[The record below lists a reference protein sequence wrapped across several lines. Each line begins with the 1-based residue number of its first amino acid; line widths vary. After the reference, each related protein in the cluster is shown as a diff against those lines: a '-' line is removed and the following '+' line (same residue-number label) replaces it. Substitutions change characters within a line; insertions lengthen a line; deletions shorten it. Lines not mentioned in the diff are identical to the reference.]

1 MKKNYWQSATDRT
14 ALMII
19 LVCMAILA
27 AGSVLGIIYLNE
39 YGFYQKDDNGKTAK
53 SVAVQIYSLEDIDH
67 IQDYYRCIA
76 DNSDG
81 YRINYYKTK
90 YSPENSNFIFTVE
103 DEDGNILFT
112 NFDSVTEHLKTDAE
126 YTGSSGFYF
135 YGEEGKIIP
144 LRINYMIHNDHNS
157 ANDKYRSAFMWI
169 ELADSLKYALFVFC
183 VLAIVIIIMLLS
195 VMTVNAGITEE
206 GGEVRPGFIDKIPL
220 DIWMLFIAFVLLV
233 CWVVIGL
240 TSAGNVGMVLNN
252 VVIMIVFAVFVV
264 VLQLFL
270 STLSVRVKLGK
281 IHKSTLIYL
290 VFRKFKTFLP
300 RKVHRAMR
308 EMSFFKKCILG
319 ISTFMIVE
327 AAILLLTSYFVFVSD
342 MIDKNMV
349 FGIFLVI
356 WGTTRL
362 ILIPI
367 IAMLA
372 INLHYV
378 KEEGQRLAQGVLGD
392 EISSKLTVSAIRA
405 HGQNLDLIRKEI
417 TKSME
422 QEIRSERLKSELITN
437 VSHDLKTPL
446 TSIINYT
453 ELLKGDS
460 LSQEERKNY
469 LSILSNHTDR
479 LASLLNDLIE
489 ASQITSGNIDVN
501 LERTSLNIILTQTLD
516 EFSYKLEQADLLPRV
531 ETPEDDVFVM
541 GDGKWLWRTLSNLMN
556 NACKYAVSG
565 TDLLLT
571 IEKANGKA
579 VMRLTNRYGADL
591 HLDEADLLE
600 RFVRGDGS
608 RHTEGNGLGLS
619 IAKSLTEIQGG
630 KMTLSAA
637 DNIFC
642 VTLEFD
648 AVD

>member
-1 MKKNYWQSATDRT
+1 MKKNYWQSDTDRT

-39 YGFYQKDDNGKTAK
+39 YGFYQKNDNGKTAK
-53 SVAVQIYSLEDIDH
+53 SVAVQIYSLEDIDQV
-67 IQDYYRCIA
+67 QDYYNCIA
-76 DNSDG
+76 GNSDE
-81 YRINYYKTK
+81 YRINYYKDK
-90 YSPENSNFIFTVE
+90 YSPKRSNFIFTVE
-103 DEDGNILFT
+103 DEDGKVLFT
-112 NFDSVTEHLKTDAE
+112 NFDSVTEHLKSDAE
-126 YTGSSGFYF
+126 YTGSAGFYF
-135 YGEEGKIIP
+135 YGEEGKITP
-144 LRINYMIHNDHNS
+144 LKINYQIHDDHNS

-183 VLAIVIIIMLLS
+183 FIAIVMIIMLLS
-195 VMTVNAGITEE
+195 VTTVNAGITEE
-206 GGEVRPGFIDKIPL
+206 GGEVKPGFIDKLPL
-220 DIWMLFIAFVLLV
+220 DLWILFIAFLLFV

-252 VVIMIVFAVFVV
+252 VVIMITFAVFVV

-281 IHKSTLIYL
+281 IYRGTFIYFI
-290 VFRKFKTFLP
+290 FRKLRKLIPSKT
-300 RKVHRAMR
+300 RRAMR
-308 EMSFFKKCILG
+308 EVNIFKKTVAG
-319 ISTFMIVE
+319 ISAFIIVE
-327 AAILLLTSYFVFVSD
+327 AVILLSTSYFVFVSD
-342 MIDKNMV
+342 AFGPKTV
-349 FGIFLVI
+349 FGVFLVI

-367 IAMLA
+367 IAMIA

-405 HGQNLDLIRKEI
+405 HGKNLDLIRKEI
-417 TKSME
+417 TKSLE
-422 QEIRSERLKSELITN
+422 QEIKSERLKSELITN

-453 ELLKGDS
+453 ELLKGDG
-460 LSQEERKNY
+460 LSPEERKNY
-469 LSILSNHTDR
+469 LATLSSHTDR

-501 LERTSLNIILTQTLD
+501 LEKTSLTIILAQTLD

-531 ETPEDDVFVM
+531 ETPEEDVYIM

-565 TDLLLT
+565 TDLLLS

-579 VMRLTNRYGADL
+579 DIKLINRYGAEL
-591 HLDEADLLE
+591 NLDEADLLE

-619 IAKSLTEIQGG
+619 IAKSLTEIQNG

-648 AVD
+648 AV

>member
-1 MKKNYWQSATDRT
+1 MKKNYWQSDTDRT

-39 YGFYQKDDNGKTAK
+39 YGFYQKGDNGKTAK
-53 SVAVQIYSLEDIDH
+53 SVAVQIYSLEDIDQV
-67 IQDYYRCIA
+67 QDYYNCIVN
-76 DNSDG
+76 DSDE
-81 YRINYYKTK
+81 YRMSYYKTK
-90 YSPENSNFIFTVE
+90 YSPKKSNFIFSVE
-103 DEDGNILFT
+103 NEDGEVLFT
-112 NFDSVTEHLKTDAE
+112 NFDSLTEHLKFDAE
-126 YTGSSGFYF
+126 YTGSAGFYF
-135 YGEEGKIIP
+135 YGEEGKITP
-144 LRINYMIHNDHNS
+144 LKINYMIHDDHNS

-169 ELADSLKYALFVFC
+169 ELADSLKYALFIFT
-183 VLAIVIIIMLLS
+183 VLAIVVIIMLLS

-206 GGEVRPGFIDKIPL
+206 GGEVKPGFIDRIPL
-220 DIWMLFIAFVLLV
+220 DLWIVFIGFVLFV

-281 IHKSTLIYL
+281 IHKSTLVYL
-290 VFRKFKTFLP
+290 LFRRFKALMPRKF
-300 RKVHRAMR
+300 HRSMR
-308 EMSFFKKCILG
+308 EMSIFRKIILG
-319 ISTFMIVE
+319 ISTLIIVE
-327 AAILLLTSYFVFVSD
+327 AAIMLTTSYFVYISD
-342 MIDKNMV
+342 TFDRGSV
-349 FGIFLVI
+349 FGVFLAI

-405 HGQNLDLIRKEI
+405 HGKNLDLIRKEI

-422 QEIRSERLKSELITN
+422 QEIKSERLKSELITN

-460 LSQEERKNY
+460 LSSEERKNY
-469 LSILSNHTDR
+469 ISILSNHTDR

-501 LERTSLNIILTQTLD
+501 LEKTSLNIILAQTLD
-516 EFSYKLEQADLLPRV
+516 EFSYKLEQAELLPRV
-531 ETPEDDVFVM
+531 EIPEEDVYIM

-565 TDLLLT
+565 TDLLLS
-571 IEKANGKA
+571 IEKNKGKA
-579 VMRLTNRYGADL
+579 VMKLVNRYGAEL
-591 HLDEADLLE
+591 NIDEADLLE

-619 IAKSLTEIQGG
+619 IAKSLTEIQNG

>member
-39 YGFYQKDDNGKTAK
+39 YGFYQKGDDGKTAK
-53 SVAVQIYSLEDIDH
+53 SVAVQLYSLEDIDQV
-67 IQDYYRCIA
+67 QDYYKCVT
-76 DNSDG
+76 DNSDE
-81 YRINYYKTK
+81 YRLNYYKTK
-90 YSPENSNFIFTVE
+90 YSPEKSNFIFTIE
-103 DEDGNILFT
+103 DEDGTVLFS
-112 NFDSVTEHLKTDAE
+112 NFDTMTEHLKFDAE
-126 YTGSSGFYF
+126 YTGSAGFYF

-144 LRINYMIHNDHNS
+144 LRINYRIHDDHNS
-157 ANDKYRSAFMWI
+157 ANDKYNSAFMWI
-169 ELADSLKYALFVFC
+169 ELANSLKYALFIFC
-183 VLAIVIIIMLLS
+183 VLAIVVIIMLLS

-206 GGEVRPGFIDKIPL
+206 GGEVKPGFIDRIPL
-220 DIWMLFIAFVLLV
+220 DLWIIFISFILFV

-240 TSAGNVGMVLNN
+240 TAAGNVGMVLNN
-252 VVIMIVFAVFVV
+252 VVIMISFAVFIVI
-264 VLQLFL
+264 LQLFL

-281 IHKSTLIYL
+281 FYKNTIVYFIY
-290 VFRKFKTFLP
+290 RKFKTMLP
-300 RKVHRAMR
+300 RKVHRTLR
-308 EMSFFKKCILG
+308 EMSIFKKIILG
-319 ISTFMIVE
+319 ISIYIIIE
-327 AAILLLTSYFVFVSD
+327 AAIMLTTSYFVFVSN
-342 MIDKNMV
+342 MFDKNSV
-349 FGIFLVI
+349 FGVFLVI

-367 IAMLA
+367 IAMIA

-405 HGQNLDLIRKEI
+405 HGKNLDLIRKEI

-422 QEIRSERLKSELITN
+422 QEIRSEKLKSELITN

-460 LSQEERKNY
+460 LSDAERKNY
-469 LSILSNHTDR
+469 ISILSNHTDR

-489 ASQITSGNIDVN
+489 ASQITSGNIDVV
-501 LERTSLNIILTQTLD
+501 LEKTSLNIILAQTID
-516 EFSYKLEQADLLPRV
+516 EFSYKLEQSELLPRV
-531 ETPEDDVFVM
+531 ETPEEDVYIM

-556 NACKYAVSG
+556 NACKYAVAG
-565 TDLLLT
+565 TDLLMK
-571 IEKANGKA
+571 IQKSKGKA
-579 VMRLTNRYGADL
+579 VLNLTNQYGAEL
-591 HLDEADLLE
+591 NLDEADLLE

-630 KMTLSAA
+630 KMILSAA
-637 DNIFC
+637 DNIFS

>member
-1 MKKNYWQSATDRT
+1 MKKNYWQSDTDRT

-39 YGFYQKDDNGKTAK
+39 YGFYQKNDNGKTAK
-53 SVAVQIYSLEDIDH
+53 SVAVQIYSLEDID
-67 IQDYYRCIA
+67 QVRDYYNCVTQ
-76 DNSDG
+76 NSDE
-81 YRINYYKTK
+81 YRINYYKSK
-90 YSPENSNFIFTVE
+90 YSPSKSNFIFSIENEEGEV
-103 DEDGNILFT
+103 LFT

-126 YTGSSGFYF
+126 YTGSAGFYF
-135 YGEEGKIIP
+135 YGEEGKITP
-144 LRINYMIHNDHNS
+144 LKINYMIHDDYNS

-169 ELADSLKYALFVFC
+169 ELADALKYALFVFC
-183 VLAIVIIIMLLS
+183 ILAVVIIIMLLS

-206 GGEVRPGFIDKIPL
+206 GGEVKPGFIDKIPL
-220 DIWMLFIAFVLLV
+220 DLWIVFIGFVLFV

-281 IHKSTLIYL
+281 IHKNTLIYFL
-290 VFRKFKTFLP
+290 FRRFKALMPRKF
-300 RKVHRAMR
+300 HRSLR
-308 EMSFFKKCILG
+308 EMSIFKKIILG
-319 ISTFMIVE
+319 ISIFIIVE
-327 AAILLLTSYFVFVSD
+327 AAIMLATSYFVFISD
-342 MIDKNMV
+342 TIDKNSV
-349 FGIFLVI
+349 FGVFLVV

-405 HGQNLDLIRKEI
+405 HGKNLDLIRKEI

-422 QEIRSERLKSELITN
+422 QEIKSERLKSELITN

-460 LSQEERKNY
+460 LSPEERKNY

-489 ASQITSGNIDVN
+489 ASQITSGNIDVE
-501 LERTSLNIILTQTLD
+501 LEKTSLNIILAQTLD
-516 EFSYKLEQADLLPRV
+516 EFSYKLEQAELLPRV
-531 ETPEDDVFVM
+531 EIPEEDVYIM

-565 TDLLLT
+565 TDLLLK
-571 IEKANGKA
+571 IEKNNGKA
-579 VMRLTNRYGADL
+579 IMKLMNRYGAEL
-591 HLDEADLLE
+591 NLDEADLLE

-619 IAKSLTEIQGG
+619 IAKSLTEIQNGR
-630 KMTLSAA
+630 MSLSAA
-637 DNIFC
+637 DNIFS
-642 VTLEFD
+642 VTLEFN

>member
-1 MKKNYWQSATDRT
+1 MKKNYWQSDTDRA
-14 ALMII
+14 ALIII

-27 AGSVLGIIYLNE
+27 AGCILGIIYLNE
-39 YGFYQKDDNGKTAK
+39 YGFYQKDDNGQTAK
-53 SVAVQIYSLEDIDH
+53 SVAVQIYSLEDIDQV
-67 IQDYYRCIA
+67 QDYYNCITE
-76 DNSDG
+76 NSDE

-90 YSPENSNFIFTVE
+90 YSPKKSNFIFTIENENKEV
-103 DEDGNILFT
+103 LFT
-112 NFDSVTEHLKTDAE
+112 NFDSTTEYLKTDAE
-126 YTGSSGFYF
+126 YTGSAGFYF
-135 YGEEGKIIP
+135 HGKDGKIIP
-144 LRINYMIHNDHNS
+144 LSINYVIQTDQNS

-169 ELADSLKYALFVFC
+169 ELADSLKYALFAFC
-183 VLAIVIIIMLLS
+183 FIAIIMIIVLLS
-195 VMTVNAGITEE
+195 VTTVNAGITEE
-206 GGEVRPGFIDKIPL
+206 GGEVKPGFIDKIPL
-220 DIWMLFIAFVLLV
+220 DLWIIFIAFLLFV

-240 TSAGNVGMVLNN
+240 TSAGNVGMVVNN
-252 VVIMIVFAVFVV
+252 VVIMITFAVFVV

-281 IHKSTLIYL
+281 IHRSTFAYYI
-290 VFRKFKTFLP
+290 FRKLRKFIPVKT
-300 RKVHRAMR
+300 RRAMR
-308 EMSFFKKCILG
+308 EVNIFKKTVIG
-319 ISTFMIVE
+319 ISAFVIVE
-327 AAILLLTSYFVFVSD
+327 AAILLSTSYFVFVSD
-342 MIDKNMV
+342 TFGPKNI
-349 FGIFLVI
+349 FGVFLVI

-367 IAMLA
+367 IAMIA

-405 HGQNLDLIRKEI
+405 HGKNLDLIRKEI
-417 TKSME
+417 TKAME

-460 LSQEERKNY
+460 LSPEERKNY

-489 ASQITSGNIDVN
+489 ASQITSGNIEVN
-501 LERTSLNIILTQTLD
+501 LEKTSLNIILAQTLD
-516 EFSYKLEQADLLPRV
+516 EFSYKLEQAELLPRV
-531 ETPEDDVFVM
+531 EIPEEDVYVM

-565 TDLLLT
+565 TDLLLS
-571 IEKANGKA
+571 IEKAGNKA
-579 VMRLTNRYGADL
+579 VMKLSNRYGAEFGV
-591 HLDEADLLE
+591 DESDLLE
-600 RFVRGDGS
+600 RFVRGDSS

-619 IAKSLTEIQGG
+619 IAKSLTEIQNG

-648 AVD
+648 AVE

>member
-1 MKKNYWQSATDRT
+1 MKKNYWHSDTDRT

-53 SVAVQIYSLEDIDH
+53 SVAVQIYSLEDIDQV
-67 IQDYYRCIA
+67 QDYYNCITQ
-76 DNSDG
+76 NSDE

-90 YSPENSNFIFTVE
+90 YSPEESNFIFTIENEEGEV
-103 DEDGNILFT
+103 LFT

-126 YTGSSGFYF
+126 YTGSAGFYF
-135 YGEEGKIIP
+135 YGEEGKITP
-144 LRINYMIHNDHNS
+144 LKINYKIHDDHNS

-169 ELADSLKYALFVFC
+169 ELADSLKYALFIFC
-183 VLAIVIIIMLLS
+183 VLAIVVIIMLLS

-206 GGEVRPGFIDKIPL
+206 GGEVKPGFIDKIPL
-220 DIWMLFIAFVLLV
+220 DLWILFIGFVLFV

-281 IHKSTLIYL
+281 IHKNTLIYFL
-290 VFRKFKTFLP
+290 FRKVKTLLP
-300 RKVHRAMR
+300 RKVHRSIR
-308 EMSFFKKCILG
+308 EMSIFKKIILSLSVF
-319 ISTFMIVE
+319 IVVE
-327 AAILLLTSYFVFVSD
+327 AVIMLTTSYFVYVSD
-342 MIDKNMV
+342 AFDKGSV
-349 FGIFLVI
+349 FGVFLVI

-362 ILIPI
+362 VLIPI

-405 HGQNLDLIRKEI
+405 HGKNLDLIRKEI

-422 QEIRSERLKSELITN
+422 QEIKSERLKSELITN

-460 LSQEERKNY
+460 LSPEERKNY

-489 ASQITSGNIDVN
+489 ASQITSGNIDVV
-501 LERTSLNIILTQTLD
+501 LEKTSLNIILAQTLD
-516 EFSYKLEQADLLPRV
+516 EFSYKLEQAELLPRV
-531 ETPEDDVFVM
+531 EIPEEDVCIM

-565 TDLLLT
+565 TDLLLS
-571 IEKANGKA
+571 IEKTGGKA
-579 VMRLTNRYGADL
+579 VMKLINRYGAEL
-591 HLDEADLLE
+591 NIDEADLLE

-619 IAKSLTEIQGG
+619 IAKSLTEIQNGR
-630 KMTLSAA
+630 MTLSAA

-648 AVD
+648 AID